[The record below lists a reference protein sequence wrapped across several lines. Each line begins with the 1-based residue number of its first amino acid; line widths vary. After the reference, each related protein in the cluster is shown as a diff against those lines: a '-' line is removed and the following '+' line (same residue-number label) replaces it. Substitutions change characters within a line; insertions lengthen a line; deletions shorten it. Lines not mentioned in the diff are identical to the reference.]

1 MNART
6 LALLSLPLF
15 LTVACVDDVGS
26 GKTAAEVVEP
36 TTQTQPVDGRS
47 LAVDTSRSRLHAL
60 GAKVTA
66 THDIVF
72 DDWSGTLK
80 VSGDEIV
87 GIGATVQM
95 SSLRADVD
103 KLTAHLQ
110 SPDFFDVAQWPT
122 AGFQSSQ
129 VTRQVGPDGATH
141 QVTGE
146 LTLRG
151 TTKAIAFP
159 ASVNVSGS
167 DVTAEAEFVI
177 DRRDFGVVYP
187 GMPDD
192 LIQDNVVLTIA
203 LTADR
208 TDA

>member
-6 LALLSLPLF
+6 LSLLALPLLF
-15 LTVACVDDVGS
+15 ASACVDDVGS
-26 GKTAAEVVEP
+26 GKVAAEVVEP
-36 TTQTQPVDGRS
+36 TTQTQSIQGRT
-47 LAVDTSRSRLHAL
+47 LAVDTSRSRIHAL

-72 DDWSGTLK
+72 DDWSGALK
-80 VSGDEIV
+80 LSGDDVV
-87 GIGATVQM
+87 GIEATVQM

-122 AGFQSSQ
+122 ATFASS
-129 VTRQVGPDGATH
+129 RIAREAGPGGATH

-151 TTKAIAFP
+151 TKKAIAFP
-159 ASVNVSGS
+159 ASVSTSGS
-167 DVTAEAEFVI
+167 DVTAKAEFVI

-192 LIQDNVVLTIA
+192 LIQDNVVLTIE

-208 TDA
+208 TAS